1 MIYCIFCRRVPSA
14 LAEEPMSENRFV
26 PARDLFDR
34 LAIGLSALCLV
45 HCAASVILV
54 ALLATAGGLLLHPA
68 IHEVG
73 LGLAILL
80 AVIGLGRGFLA
91 HRRPV
96 PMVLGGGGIALMAA
110 ALAGPHGLGEAA
122 YTMCGVACV
131 AVAHLLNRRAH
142 AF

>member
-1 MIYCIFCRRVPSA
+1 MTVNR
-14 LAEEPMSENRFV
+14 PMNRLT

-54 ALLATAGGLLLHPA
+54 ALLATAGGILLHPA
-68 IHEVG
+68 IHEIG
-73 LGLAILL
+73 LGLAMLL
-80 AVIGLGRGFLA
+80 AIAGLGRGFVQ

-96 PMVLGGGGIALMAA
+96 PMILGGAGIALMAT
-110 ALAGPHGLGEAA
+110 ALAVPHGYSEAA

-131 AVAHLLNRRAH
+131 ALAHMLNRRAH

>member
-1 MIYCIFCRRVPSA
+1 MAVTR
-14 LAEEPMSENRFV
+14 LT

-45 HCAASVILV
+45 HCAASVVLV
-54 ALLATAGGLLLHPA
+54 ALLATAGGMLLHPA
-68 IHEVG
+68 IHETG

-80 AVIGLGRGFLA
+80 AIVGLGRGFIQ

-96 PMVLGGGGIALMAA
+96 PMVLGTAGIALMGT
-110 ALAGPHGLGEAA
+110 ALAVPHGVTEAA
-122 YTMCGVACV
+122 YTMLGVACV
-131 AVAHLLNRRAH
+131 AIAHLLNRRAL

>member
-1 MIYCIFCRRVPSA
+1 MAVT
-14 LAEEPMSENRFV
+14 RFT

-54 ALLATAGGLLLHPA
+54 ALLATAGGILLHPA
-68 IHEVG
+68 VHEIG
-73 LGLAILL
+73 LGVAILL
-80 AVIGLGRGFLA
+80 AIVGLGRGFIQ

-96 PMVLGGGGIALMAA
+96 PMILGTAGIALMAT
-110 ALAGPHGLGEAA
+110 ALTVPHGVVEAA
-122 YTMCGVACV
+122 YTMIGVGCV

-142 AF
+142 VANLIV

>member
-1 MIYCIFCRRVPSA
+1 MTRST
-14 LAEEPMSENRFV
+14 

-34 LAIGLSALCLV
+34 LAIGLSAICLV
-45 HCAASVILV
+45 HCAATVIFV
-54 ALLATAGGLLLHPA
+54 AVLATAGGFLLHPA
-68 IHEVG
+68 IHEIG

-80 AVIGLGRGFLA
+80 AIVGLGRGFIQ

-96 PMVLGGGGIALMAA
+96 PIALGTAGIALMAI
-110 ALAGPHGLGEAA
+110 ALTVPHGPAEAV
-122 YTMCGVACV
+122 YTMFGVAFV

>member
-1 MIYCIFCRRVPSA
+1 MT
-14 LAEEPMSENRFV
+14 RFS

-54 ALLATAGGLLLHPA
+54 ALLATAGGILLHPA
-68 IHEVG
+68 VHETG

-80 AVIGLGRGFLA
+80 AIIGLGRGFIQ

-96 PMVLGGGGIALMAA
+96 PMILGTVGIAMMAT
-110 ALAGPHGLGEAA
+110 ALTVPHGVVEAA
-122 YTMCGVACV
+122 YTMIGVGCV
-131 AVAHLLNRRAH
+131 AVANLLNRRAN
-142 AF
+142 AANLIV

>member
-1 MIYCIFCRRVPSA
+1 M
-14 LAEEPMSENRFV
+14 NRFL
-26 PARDLFDR
+26 PARGLFDR

-54 ALLATAGGLLLHPA
+54 AFLATAGGILLQPA

-73 LGLAILL
+73 LCLAMLLAI
-80 AVIGLGRGFLA
+80 IGLGSGFLH

-96 PMVLGGGGIALMAA
+96 PMILGGAGIALMAT
-110 ALAGPHGLGEAA
+110 ALAAPHGYSEAA

-142 AF
+142 ARDHAY

>member
-1 MIYCIFCRRVPSA
+1 MIRIA
-14 LAEEPMSENRFV
+14 

-45 HCAASVILV
+45 HCMASVLLV
-54 ALLATAGGLLLHPA
+54 AVLASAGGALLNPA

-73 LGLAILL
+73 LALAICL
-80 AVIGLGRGFLA
+80 AVLGLGRGFLA

-96 PMVLGGGGIALMAA
+96 PVAIGTTGIALMGAA
-110 ALAGPHGLGEAA
+110 FLAPHGLTEVA

-131 AVAHLLNRRAH
+131 ATAHMLNRRALVM
-142 AF
+142 

>member
-1 MIYCIFCRRVPSA
+1 MAVTR
-14 LAEEPMSENRFV
+14 LT

-45 HCAASVILV
+45 HCAASVVLV
-54 ALLATAGGLLLHPA
+54 ALLATAGGMLLHPA
-68 IHEVG
+68 IHEIG

-80 AVIGLGRGFLA
+80 AIVGLGRGFIQ

-96 PMVLGGGGIALMAA
+96 PMVLGTAGIALMGT
-110 ALAGPHGLGEAA
+110 ALTVPHGVAEAA
-122 YTMCGVACV
+122 YTMLGVACV
-131 AVAHLLNRRAH
+131 AIAHLLNRRAL